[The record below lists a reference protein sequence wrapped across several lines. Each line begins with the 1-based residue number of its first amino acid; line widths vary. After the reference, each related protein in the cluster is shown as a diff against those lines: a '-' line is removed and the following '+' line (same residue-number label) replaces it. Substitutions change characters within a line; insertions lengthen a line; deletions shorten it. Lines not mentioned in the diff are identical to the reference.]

1 MRTIVF
7 GPRPWILSRLS
18 MEGRYFFSNSACKE
32 SFPSLNNSCMFCSMP
47 LPIPGIEMFPSRAA
61 KLVLEVS
68 QDLSRKRTNGH
79 TSRLLTHPRKLRRSF
94 GDVGGLRPLLSLGN
108 FELHLIALLKT
119 LVAFRG
125 DCAVMHKN

>member
-1 MRTIVF
+1 
-7 GPRPWILSRLS
+7 
-18 MEGRYFFSNSACKE
+18 
-32 SFPSLNNSCMFCSMP
+32 
-47 LPIPGIEMFPSRAA
+47 MFPSRAA

-108 FELHLIALLKT
+108 FELHLIAFPDANETSGHLSAEGPEQVLHSVSQPFDTSPGDDERVRIAPIVLLLQGGVKLLQYRKAAIGAGLSVFVT
-119 LVAFRG
+119 G
-125 DCAVMHKN
+125 